1 MNERSER
8 YRFGSFEL
16 DPNSGELRK
25 SGLRIRLEDQPLR
38 LLAALVARPGE
49 VLTREELRATL
60 WPADTYVEFDRSLTR
75 AINKVRVSLGDNAVN
90 PRFIE
95 TLPRRG

>member
-1 MNERSER
+1 MQYRR
-8 YRFGSFEL
+8 GLFRFGSFEL
-16 DPNSGELRK
+16 DSISGELRK
-25 SGLRIRLEDQPLR
+25 NGIRIRLESQPLR

-49 VLTREELRATL
+49 ALTREELRAAL
-60 WPADTYVEFDRSLTR
+60 WPEDTYVEFEGSLTR
-75 AINKVRVSLGDNAVN
+75 AINKVRTALGDTAAN